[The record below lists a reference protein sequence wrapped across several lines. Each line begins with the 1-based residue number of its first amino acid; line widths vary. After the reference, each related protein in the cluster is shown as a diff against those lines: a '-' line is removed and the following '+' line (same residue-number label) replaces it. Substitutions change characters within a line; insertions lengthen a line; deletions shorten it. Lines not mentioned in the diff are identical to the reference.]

1 MADVDVRVT
10 GVSAEEWLSYMSQ
23 PFQPGMMLQAASGSI
38 MAPAKA
44 DAIGNYAQK
53 AAAAAS
59 PGTAPGSVFEGMQTI
74 ANLAR
79 VRASYNPL
87 DPEGTGNK
95 AHFLQFTQYIADAPM
110 LTLLKADTIE
120 VNERSRNSD
129 MLIKAFV
136 GAFVGLATEDVN
148 EIQGRVKSLA
158 QAALSYSNRQERYSN
173 FAQNLLQTNSSG
185 AVEFHL
191 YSSQFQISQTE
202 RKGTITFASSYHVL
216 RAVYQL
222 SPNGWSQVRE
232 IFNQQQKTSTQSW
245 LDNMNT
251 KPKPGGGAR
260 ALCLI

>member
-1 MADVDVRVT
+1 MADVRVT
-10 GVSAEEWLSYMSQ
+10 GVSAEEWLRYMSQ
-23 PFQPGMMLQAASGSI
+23 PFQPGMLLQAASGSI

-44 DAIGNYAQK
+44 DAVGNYAQQ
-53 AAAAAS
+53 AAAAAT
-59 PGTAPGSVFEGMQTI
+59 PGTAPISVFDGMQTI
-74 ANLAR
+74 ANLSR

-95 AHFLQFTQYIADAPM
+95 AHFLQFSQNIADAPM
-110 LTLLKADTIE
+110 LTLLKADTME
-120 VNERSRNSD
+120 VTERSQNSD
-129 MLIKAFV
+129 ALIKAFV
-136 GAFVGLATEDVN
+136 GAFVGLATQDVD
-148 EIQGRVKSLA
+148 EIQNNVKSLA
-158 QAALSYSNRQERYSN
+158 HAALSYANRQERYSQ
-173 FAQNLLQTNSSG
+173 FAQNLLRTDRGG

-202 RKGTITFASSYHVL
+202 RKGTITFASSYTVL

-222 SPNGWSQVRE
+222 SPNGWNQVRE

-251 KPKPGGGAR
+251 KPKAGGGAAR